1 MLPLQGAWVHSLVN
15 ELSSHMPW
23 GNSAHRLHQKDLT
36 CSHTTTEKHNKQ
48 TNKNSHTITKTPHA
62 STKNWCSQIKKR
74 KKLTHFLP
82 HNFCGSG
89 DGTWLTWALYCG
101 VSHEAANEVSICQGR
116 VSEAPGGKDPLP
128 SSCGCWQDLVP
139 HRLPD

>member
-1 MLPLQGAWVHSLVN
+1 MLQLRVLMLQLKIPLATTKKI
-15 ELSSHMPW
+15 SH
-23 GNSAHRLHQKDLT
+23 AHIPQLKNKT
-36 CSHTTTEKHNKQ
+36 NKQ
-48 TNKNSHTITKTPHA
+48 THKNSHTITKTPRA
-62 STKNWCSQIKKR
+62 STKNWCNQIKKR
-74 KKLTHFLP
+74 QKLTHFLP

-101 VSHEAANEVSICQGR
+101 VSHEAANEVSICQGW
-116 VSEAPGGKDPLP
+116 VSKAPGGKDPLP